1 MARDW
6 TIGPRARGALRYLA
20 ALGMVAVSTAVAE
33 VIYRVFHTDR
43 LSRVFLA
50 GVLVAAVTLGP
61 GPADRQ
67 LGPPGRRTRQHPP
80 DRRHE
85 PVGQG
90 HERALAAR
98 AVPGGLVEVEH
109 LVGVETDV
117 GVGAQQVV

>member
-43 LSRVFLA
+43 LSMVFLA

-61 GPADRQ
+61 GPAYFAEVTGDLQRFAPVWPTPPTRRPGS
-67 LGPPGRRTRQHPP
+67 GP
-80 DRRHE
+80 
-85 PVGQG
+85 
-90 HERALAAR
+90 A
-98 AVPGGLVEVEH
+98 
-109 LVGVETDV
+109 
-117 GVGAQQVV
+117 